1 MCHECDDENEPEFSS
16 EAVDR
21 LQEMPEDIKEE
32 IISELQDHMN
42 YVMEKAE
49 ANGFLFELITSW
61 PKQKIA
67 MYEAAVIMQRQVL
80 LDEENN

>member
-1 MCHECDDENEPEFSS
+1 MCHECDDEEPEFSS

-49 ANGFLFELITSW
+49 ANGFLFELITTW